1 MAMNQGR
8 WWILTIPAHLFIPF
22 LPEDVKYI
30 KGQLEQGEGGFIH
43 WQVVVNLHKKSRL
56 KAVKAIFGR
65 EVHCEA
71 TRSEAAVAYV
81 WKDDTAVPN
90 TRFELGS
97 QPVHRGDPKDWDAI
111 WESASKGD
119 LMAIPADV
127 RVRQYNSLKRI
138 AMDNCEPVTIDRS
151 VRARL

>member
-1 MAMNQGR
+1 MLSSRHDDESGS
-8 WWILTIPAHLFIPF
+8 LV
-22 LPEDVKYI
+22 DVDYP
-30 KGQLEQGEGGFIH
+30 
-43 WQVVVNLHKKSRL
+43 
-56 KAVKAIFGR
+56 
-65 EVHCEA
+65 CP
-71 TRSEAAVAYV
+71 SEAAVAYV

-97 QPVHRGDPKDWDAI
+97 KPVHRGDPKDWDAI
-111 WESASKGD
+111 FESAAKGD

-138 AMDNCEPVTIDRS
+138 AMDHCEPVTVDRS